1 MAMPCNRG
9 SCGSHFSF
17 PTIAQ
22 KALREEAGERR
33 GERGIEDERG
43 GGGATSISSYKP
55 EMAASRARVC
65 GTRRVCG
72 GGWRGFAALDGRS
85 S

>member
-17 PTIAQ
+17 LTKAQ

-43 GGGATSISSYKP
+43 GGG
-55 EMAASRARVC
+55 
-65 GTRRVCG
+65 GD
-72 GGWRGFAALDGRS
+72 FD
-85 S
+85 